1 MTLEINAQAPEIK
14 YTTVEGNETST
25 LTSGKETWIIFIPFA
40 FTGVC
45 ENELCDI
52 RDNSNTYMSETRNA
66 VIISCDSEPT
76 QKAWIESIGFKGSI
90 VSDFHPHGKISKDF
104 GVFNADL
111 GCSNRISFL
120 LNSEGKVEKVIA
132 ADELGKQRDLTKY

>member
-76 QKAWIESIGFKGSI
+76 QKAWIE
-90 VSDFHPHGKISKDF
+90 
-104 GVFNADL
+104 
-111 GCSNRISFL
+111 
-120 LNSEGKVEKVIA
+120 
-132 ADELGKQRDLTKY
+132 